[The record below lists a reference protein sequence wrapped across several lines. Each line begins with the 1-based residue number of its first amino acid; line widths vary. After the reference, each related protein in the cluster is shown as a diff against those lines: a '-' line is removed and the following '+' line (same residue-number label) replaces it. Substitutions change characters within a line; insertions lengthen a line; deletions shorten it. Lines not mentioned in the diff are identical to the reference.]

1 MGHAVKGGA
10 LAAPGAWS
18 AGAGAGT
25 GAGERAGLAPL
36 GAALGVEFAIDHTPE
51 LSQWLSTHKRDAVDK
66 EGRRSADAQGG
77 GGTRV
82 GFDLGLF
89 AAGGDTRSERIGVQV
104 EALRVSRI
112 GLGAQ
117 PALAVEQRIVVG
129 PVGALLAGAVGGL
142 RRAQRLG
149 GG

>member
-1 MGHAVKGGA
+1 MCHAVKRGA
-10 LAAPGAWS
+10 LIAPGAWT

-51 LSQWLSTHKRDAVDK
+51 LSQWLSAHKRDTVDK
-66 EGRRSADAQGG
+66 EGRRAADAQGG

-89 AAGGDTRSERIGVQV
+89 GAGAAPRSERIG
-104 EALRVSRI
+104 
-112 GLGAQ
+112 
-117 PALAVEQRIVVG
+117 
-129 PVGALLAGAVGGL
+129 
-142 RRAQRLG
+142 
-149 GG
+149 